1 MHFKCHKISQQLQ
14 LATQF
19 NKFAFSVDP
28 FGDDR
33 VQTIARVQKEIDKI
47 NEVKAKEE
55 EAKKKKKKAAKKV

>member
-1 MHFKCHKISQQLQ
+1 MHLKCQNFNISQLQ

-55 EAKKKKKKAAKKV
+55 EARKKKAAKKS